1 MADDDGTGISDPSQV
16 SEYVQDT
23 YGGTVSSMTAQDRA
37 EQLLA
42 EVNENLAR
50 EGVPAVY
57 WQWGASGNLNGSFD
71 ASAWMMTLNETNFS
85 DPADVY
91 DTAVLSARHQDVA
104 QTVYH
109 EARHAEQCYR
119 CCRERAGLGATPA
132 QIREAMELGST
143 PVPPM
148 WLIEMAAAD
157 PILQCDASQYE
168 AEQWY
173 RSMYGDLSDERL
185 EALRNGTYED
195 YRNLPEEA
203 DGWAAR
209 DAVGEGY
216 REHENP

>member
-1 MADDDGTGISDPSQV
+1 MTDNDGTGIADPSQI

-23 YGGTVSSMTAQDRA
+23 YGETVSSMTATDRA

-42 EVNENLAR
+42 EVNQNLAR
-50 EGVPAVY
+50 EGVPGVY

-71 ASAWMMTLNETNFS
+71 ASEWMMTLNETNFG
-85 DPADVY
+85 DPDGEY

-132 QIREAMELGST
+132 QIREAMEAGST

-148 WLIEMAAAD
+148 WLIEMAHAD
-157 PILQCDASQYE
+157 PILQCDTSQYE

-185 EALRNGTYED
+185 DALNNGTYDD
-195 YRNLPEEA
+195 YRNLPEESDA
-203 DGWAAR
+203 WSAR

-216 REHENP
+216 QQHENP

>member
-1 MADDDGTGISDPSQV
+1 MADEDGTGIADPSQIG
-16 SEYVQDT
+16 EYVEDT
-23 YGGTVSSMTAQDRA
+23 YGGTVSSMMPADRA
-37 EQLLA
+37 EQLMA
-42 EVNENLAR
+42 EVNQNLASQ
-50 EGVPAVY
+50 GVPAVY
-57 WQWGASGNLNGSFD
+57 WQWGASAGASGEFD
-71 ASAWMMTLNETNFS
+71 AAAWTMSLNEVEFS
-85 DPADVY
+85 DPDGEY
-91 DTAVLSARHQDVA
+91 DTAVLTARHDEVA

-109 EARHAEQCYR
+109 EARHAEQCFR
-119 CCRERAGLGATPA
+119 CCRERIGLGATPA
-132 QIREAMELGST
+132 QVYEAMQAGST

-185 EALRNGTYED
+185 DALDHGTYDD

-203 DGWAAR
+203 DAWATD

-216 REHENP
+216 RQHDNP